1 MFWFWSIVAV
11 IFLIAEI
18 MTFTFGFIFITFGA
32 LIITLLLGV
41 DIISNSDLLSQLL
54 IIMLFAV
61 IGFCFFYRSFKKSKT
76 MNINNFKEDML
87 ASVIDE
93 DLKRGIEGKI
103 KWSGTIC
110 NAIMDSK
117 SNYDVIEIGSI
128 VIIKEFKGN
137 IAIVDKVK

>member
-93 DLKRGIEGKI
+93 DLKRDIEGKI

>member
-110 NAIMDSK
+110 NAIIDSK

>member
-54 IIMLFAV
+54 IIMFFAV
-61 IGFCFFYRSFKKSKT
+61 IGFCFFYRSFKKSKSV
-76 MNINNFKEDML
+76 NNDNFKEDML

-93 DLKRGIEGKI
+93 DLKRGVEGKI

-110 NAIMDSK
+110 NAVIDPK
-117 SNYDVIEIGSI
+117 SNYNTIEIGSI

>member
-117 SNYDVIEIGSI
+117 SNYDVIEIDSI

>member
-137 IAIVDKVK
+137 IAIVDKLK

>member
-110 NAIMDSK
+110 NSIMDSK

>member
-110 NAIMDSK
+110 NAIIDSK

-137 IAIVDKVK
+137 IAVVDKVK